1 MAIHGIPIEKE
12 FTRTS
17 APILSVSVVQD
28 RKTELTCALV
38 DSGCEGYAFIDREY
52 AKSVGLAL
60 RAVSR
65 PFSLYGYDGEERDSR
80 TVREYVRCD
89 IKNGDHVDKDVVLYA
104 TPLSHYPIVLGHPW
118 LKKHNPRT
126 NWADGSWEFSDP
138 YCLQNC
144 NTTRHPTRQKTLKDV
159 PKRYIPELNH
169 RDIARVSLNAC
180 RAYARRGYQMCM
192 VTLEDIDTALQQ
204 EGEEIALQL
213 PEALRDFADVFSP
226 KKADKLPPHRSYDH
240 EIRLT
245 SDKRLPFGRI
255 YSMSREELQ
264 TLRNWLDENLRKGFI
279 RPSSS
284 PVTSPVLFVKKPGGG
299 LRLCMDF
306 RALNE
311 ISVKDRYPL
320 PLIKETLN
328 NLNGM
333 KYFTKIDIISAFNNV
348 RMKEGHEK
356 FTAFLT
362 RFGLFESLVM
372 PFGLTGAPATFQ
384 RFINDALREYLD
396 RFCSAYLDDI
406 LIYSKTKEEHLEHV
420 RQVLERLRR
429 AGLYAKL
436 SKCEFFV
443 EETKFLGLIV
453 GRDGFKMDPD
463 KVKTILDWNT
473 PSNATDVLRFNGFC
487 NFYRRFIRDYSK
499 IVTPLIDLTKKNAK
513 FNWSVECQDAFEK
526 LKATVASAP
535 ILKPFDWTKEAI
547 LETDASDFVS
557 AGVLSQYDDE
567 GILRPVA
574 FFSKK
579 HSAVECNYEIYDKE
593 LLAIIRCLEE
603 WRPELEGTE
612 TPVRVLTDH
621 RNLEYFMSTKM
632 LNRRQARWSEFLSR
646 YNFRIIYR
654 PGKQGEKPDA
664 LTRRSEDLPKE
675 GDGRLQHQSR
685 IVLKKENFED
695 QAVPLT
701 PPTTPEPRQSTSTD
715 QQKTVRFK
723 EPKNVR
729 FAKDLADVV
738 LFNAMTPDPVPN
750 DIPEIERLLQKGS
763 LEDEN
768 VVSVLRALEQ
778 GKTRHPFLQ
787 LAQCRHE
794 NRLLYYRDKIYVP
807 EFEDLRVKIIRQYH
821 DNPSAGHPGRAKTFE
836 LLSRNYCWKG
846 MSTDVRQYVLNCRT
860 CGRIKARHDRHQGLL
875 QPLPVPERSW
885 QHISVDFITHL
896 PLSNG
901 HDAVLVVVDRL
912 TKMRHY
918 VPCLMTSNAEDVA
931 RIFVREIYRLHGAPA
946 SVVSDRDIRFV
957 NSFWDHLSKR
967 LQLSTKMTVAHRP
980 EGDGQ
985 TERMN
990 AVLEQHLRAYVSYL
1004 QDDWVDWLPLA
1015 EFSANSLFSETTGMS
1030 PFFANYGFHPRLG
1043 VEPVEPIDAP
1053 AARQASAF
1061 ADHMSAILEYLREQ
1075 TVLAQAR
1082 YEEASN
1088 KSRAAAPRFSVY
1100 QKVWLSA
1107 KNLKTLR
1114 PRKKLDWKN
1123 VGPFRITEVLGPYTY
1138 RLDLPDSMRIHPVFN
1153 VDQLYL
1159 AADDPLPGQL
1169 QEPPPPVFIDG
1180 SPAHDVAEVQDC
1192 RRKGRGYKYLIRWT
1206 GYDDP
1211 TLEPAR
1217 MIYEDVPQLVRD
1229 FHRRYRD
1236 RPVPPFVR

>member
-1 MAIHGIPIEKE
+1 
-12 FTRTS
+12 
-17 APILSVSVVQD
+17 
-28 RKTELTCALV
+28 
-38 DSGCEGYAFIDREY
+38 
-52 AKSVGLAL
+52 
-60 RAVSR
+60 
-65 PFSLYGYDGEERDSR
+65 
-80 TVREYVRCD
+80 
-89 IKNGDHVDKDVVLYA
+89 
-104 TPLSHYPIVLGHPW
+104 
-118 LKKHNPRT
+118 
-126 NWADGSWEFSDP
+126 
-138 YCLQNC
+138 
-144 NTTRHPTRQKTLKDV
+144 
-159 PKRYIPELNH
+159 
-169 RDIARVSLNAC
+169 
-180 RAYARRGYQMCM
+180 
-192 VTLEDIDTALQQ
+192 
-204 EGEEIALQL
+204 
-213 PEALRDFADVFSP
+213 
-226 KKADKLPPHRSYDH
+226 
-240 EIRLT
+240 
-245 SDKRLPFGRI
+245 
-255 YSMSREELQ
+255 
-264 TLRNWLDENLRKGFI
+264 
-279 RPSSS
+279 
-284 PVTSPVLFVKKPGGG
+284 
-299 LRLCMDF
+299 
-306 RALNE
+306 
-311 ISVKDRYPL
+311 
-320 PLIKETLN
+320 
-328 NLNGM
+328 
-333 KYFTKIDIISAFNNV
+333 
-348 RMKEGHEK
+348 
-356 FTAFLT
+356 
-362 RFGLFESLVM
+362 
-372 PFGLTGAPATFQ
+372 
-384 RFINDALREYLD
+384 
-396 RFCSAYLDDI
+396 
-406 LIYSKTKEEHLEHV
+406 
-420 RQVLERLRR
+420 
-429 AGLYAKL
+429 
-436 SKCEFFV
+436 
-443 EETKFLGLIV
+443 
-453 GRDGFKMDPD
+453 
-463 KVKTILDWNT
+463 
-473 PSNATDVLRFNGFC
+473 
-487 NFYRRFIRDYSK
+487 
-499 IVTPLIDLTKKNAK
+499 
-513 FNWSVECQDAFEK
+513 
-526 LKATVASAP
+526 
-535 ILKPFDWTKEAI
+535 
-547 LETDASDFVS
+547 
-557 AGVLSQYDDE
+557 
-567 GILRPVA
+567 
-574 FFSKK
+574 
-579 HSAVECNYEIYDKE
+579 
-593 LLAIIRCLEE
+593 
-603 WRPELEGTE
+603 
-612 TPVRVLTDH
+612 
-621 RNLEYFMSTKM
+621 
-632 LNRRQARWSEFLSR
+632 
-646 YNFRIIYR
+646 
-654 PGKQGEKPDA
+654 
-664 LTRRSEDLPKE
+664 
-675 GDGRLQHQSR
+675 
-685 IVLKKENFED
+685 
-695 QAVPLT
+695 
-701 PPTTPEPRQSTSTD
+701 
-715 QQKTVRFK
+715 
-723 EPKNVR
+723 
-729 FAKDLADVV
+729 
-738 LFNAMTPDPVPN
+738 MTPDPVPN

-846 MSTDVRQYVLNCRT
+846 MSIDVRQYVLNCRT

-896 PLSNG
+896 PSSNG
-901 HDAVLVVVDRL
+901 YDAVLVVVDRL

-957 NSFWDHLSKR
+957 NNFWDHLSKR

-1061 ADHMSAILEYLREQ
+1061 ADHMSAILEHLREQ

-1082 YEEASN
+1082 YEDASN
-1088 KSRAAAPRFSVY
+1088 KSRVTAPSFSVD

-1114 PRKKLDWKN
+1114 PRKKLDWKS
-1123 VGPFRITEVLGPYTY
+1123 VGPFRIAEVLGPYTY